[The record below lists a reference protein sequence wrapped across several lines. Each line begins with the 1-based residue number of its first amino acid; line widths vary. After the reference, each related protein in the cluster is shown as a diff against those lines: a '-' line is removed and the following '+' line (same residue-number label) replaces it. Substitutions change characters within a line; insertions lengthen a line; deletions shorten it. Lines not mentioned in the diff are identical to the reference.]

1 MTRRR
6 FYAPPEAFS
15 SIRTSA
21 ILSGDETRHLRDV
34 LRLKA
39 GDEIFLFDGAG
50 SEFQAK
56 IATVGRESV
65 EVNVIAEVAPA
76 NPESP
81 LAFTLATALLKGDK
95 FDLVVQKATEL
106 GVTNLIPV
114 VTSRADVRLKSGD
127 DCERKV
133 TRWRRIALEATKQC
147 GRARLM
153 NVEKPMELSHLI
165 HGSNEQGQSAQ
176 IATTPVDTTASE
188 DACFPVTVRMMF
200 AERGGDSLV
209 SALGQPPKQ
218 VASVTALVGSEG
230 GWDNDEI
237 DQARGAGW
245 KIVTLGGRTL
255 RAETAAMTIA
265 ALIQNH
271 FGDLQ

>member
-6 FYAPPEAFS
+6 FYAPSKAFS
-15 SIRTSA
+15 SDRTSA

-50 SEFQAK
+50 REFQAE
-56 IATVGRESV
+56 ITSISRDSAN
-65 EVNVIAEVAPA
+65 VNVIAEAEPA

-81 LAFTLATALLKGDK
+81 LAFTLATALLKGEK

-106 GVTNLIPV
+106 GVTSLIPV
-114 VTSRADVRLKSGD
+114 ITARADVRLKSDD

-147 GRARLM
+147 GRAQLM
-153 NVEKPMELSHLI
+153 NIEKPMKFSHLI
-165 HGSNEQGQSAQ
+165 KTPSA
-176 IATTPVDTTASE
+176 PNDLHL
-188 DACFPVTVRMMF
+188 MF

-209 SALGQPPKQ
+209 GALGQPAKQ

-230 GWDNDEI
+230 GWDDDEI

-245 KIVTLGGRTL
+245 QIVTLGGRTL
-255 RAETAAMTIA
+255 RAETAAIVIA
-265 ALIQNH
+265 ALIQNR
-271 FGDLQ
+271 FGDLK